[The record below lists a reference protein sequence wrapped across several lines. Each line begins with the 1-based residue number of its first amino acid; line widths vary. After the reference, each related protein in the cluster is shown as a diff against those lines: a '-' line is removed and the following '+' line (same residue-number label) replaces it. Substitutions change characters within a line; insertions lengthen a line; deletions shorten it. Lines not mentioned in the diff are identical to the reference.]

1 MNEGQRQ
8 VGAAMVDNTM
18 SSGMA
23 EPLPPPVHQHCRCLY
38 HLLDALV
45 KPTTVSTIHCS
56 GYQEGRDSVTW
67 GNNEADKVARKMV
80 MQEPILVAG
89 LQETATGNW
98 DRTKGW
104 PHLEKAQIA

>member
-1 MNEGQRQ
+1 M
-8 VGAAMVDNTM
+8 
-18 SSGMA
+18 
-23 EPLPPPVHQHCRCLY
+23 
-38 HLLDALV
+38 